1 MKAMTRQRRRIIAAL
16 TAVILL
22 AAFFIQQRVQ
32 GFILSDFYDHPMA
45 APTWGDAP
53 EQWIAAHPRYANYKK
68 TGLAFNLSGYYDNKS
83 WPLGGAMYLQARN
96 GYENPEEFK
105 HFEGRHTYCSGS
117 HENAVAITPG
127 TRAFCSGEYRIGQ
140 NLFEEAVIGKTN
152 PNFNFLMLAIAC
164 SYPGDYKVKN
174 DNQSSYEDPEAA
186 SDAVIQAIAWMA
198 TDKDSPGFTGE
209 AFANDFQLFKSKYYD
224 RLMTAF
230 TGQPEMDNWLKAT
243 PQPSA
248 QVTQYGLA
256 NMADALF
263 YDIWCACYLTAQLTP
278 KWEEQIATFTAPME
292 EENGEYVVDIEIP
305 NEPGILNYMTGIK
318 LKGHGD
324 WVQTESTAEHTL
336 QFTSASGELDE
347 YGFIGYLYWP
357 KEYIGGLMPVDPTK
371 AHLYTFDIY
380 NMAGDLYPNGAFG
393 RTQTQFA
400 SYTEQGLNIYVTV
413 GDEEPDPGDSK
424 CEVVRHKHIETW
436 DSTYTVNLYKFDS
449 ETGKPVE
456 GARWDILERFDD
468 SQLANT
474 DLDRTPDH
482 PGTYTGNIGD
492 LASTEWG
499 NDTVEENYTGEM
511 GVTVS
516 DTNRYN
522 WGNDQG
528 SQFVRW
534 DDPQEDPCRRDENV
548 TGADGKLYE
557 IDSSGNITEDT
568 AHTDTYS
575 YHYRKGYCDGHPAPE
590 FEYVE
595 CDHEGDCDCDEINQ
609 EIHDEGW
616 KAWKK
621 EVETCEQLVEEG
633 GFFHCISTDGA
644 AKAALEEDR
653 DQFYKDFI
661 SLTYE
666 YSAKEIQ
673 AAKGYILH
681 GIHTDDIP
689 VEWRVVTSSEYK
701 ATAEAEN
708 LEHEE
713 NSGEK
718 EEQGDIRNNEIEQP
732 QKQWDQTLAVE
743 EQEERREEENGG
755 KEKFPLHDQI
765 KDNEEEENPAVYDLT
780 SIETATKSNA
790 DRMIVSARKH
800 MEAEEMISH
809 EETDDEEDMPVIE
822 DLDIFGDG
830 AVIAT
835 PSVATRSNAMPET
848 EKKSTGFIEG
858 LIRKTARLLGMSGDM
873 DEDGTEGEGSYLRN
887 QVALI
892 ASQANKIKQAVH
904 DVIDWTFLVYDH
916 RTEGEIH
923 FNKRDFYLFH
933 GEGDR
938 FGAYGQENGDG
949 TLEGAVYGLFAA
961 EDILHP
967 DTTSGAA
974 NEYDTGVVFKEGDL
988 VAIAATDR
996 NGDGSF
1002 MAITE
1007 APGTY
1012 YDYASGG
1019 TKHREWYGQAPENL
1033 YIREEESAEKE
1044 KDIERFIGHNPDNSE
1059 IVAGNGQDLPD
1070 TSPGDGTHTGSAFW
1084 KYSSNQLYDSGMLSR
1099 NKVTNQR
1106 QDVYREKKTT
1116 GRSPLSD
1123 NETDNGNCWIGRPL
1137 IISPDGS
1144 TYYIRELSRSEGYE
1158 LSVFGK
1164 NRELSTNR
1172 QAFTDG
1178 EVTVSKGSVQAG
1190 DIETDAAEGAFTYT
1204 IKSSDTDHGY
1214 LVRLSNIPEGGTIH
1228 RTVTEYV
1235 WDEQVSHQEEVVKTI
1250 PVMAEE
1256 GDLVMVGGKTWKA
1269 SVGDTISYED
1279 KTFTVNHVN
1288 TIPHGS
1294 QKVRPDNT
1302 ERLVNPYLD
1311 PASIGTSGNV
1321 LKDVNSALS
1330 RLGYRKSV
1338 NGAPWVVIEVDSFT
1352 AEQVA
1357 KAINEKIF
1365 ADLWYH
1371 VFNSFSVQDSF
1382 YENGHAYVAVSY
1394 CYRLTSANSALY
1406 NEENDRIYVKTEADY
1421 AGLPGGT
1428 KGFIYRVYDPADCED
1443 VETNSNGFV
1452 ISAMVPNE
1460 TAEGTAAYLKDRL
1473 NDTIHFN
1480 VRPDET
1486 LWSYGSGEQLLN
1498 MDGEPATKEEKTYVQ
1513 VTPTRVK
1520 KITDTPI
1527 AIGSFTVEG
1536 RDELGIAYGAYE
1548 YQVSQEEL
1556 DILESGV
1563 ISFRVTFGENQ
1574 QDASI
1579 KAIQS
1584 GKKGVVSVTLPL
1596 TLSGSYMERVVLT
1609 YPGQDKVMQ
1618 DAGTVETP
1626 IMLMERPIRQKVK
1639 INKDIGTLPE
1649 EKEVWYCGNCG
1660 DKNSEGLASCTF
1672 CGTVRTTEERKT
1684 VAYIHDTYSAVHS
1697 ENISAGRDGG
1707 KYDTLRD
1714 WLTKLLGGGEK
1725 PETAASI
1732 PNFRFK
1738 AYLKSNLERLYRDED
1753 GNIIWTDRNG
1763 NRMKPIYKDTNQDGN
1778 YDTFV
1783 WNYEEAYGG
1792 KTVDFPEEDF
1802 LSESGELESANV
1814 QKIYTQVA
1822 HNPDSKT
1829 TSAQANNVWSD
1840 YETPQGGQASGVGE
1854 KKGFTTSER
1863 ETPGKSAG
1871 DLSGM
1876 AVRVNSTLY
1885 SYQGRN
1891 TDVAKSDSIKENQ
1904 NTGYTRLL
1912 EITDDLSEHGTGGSR
1927 TAKSYNYEKFF
1938 DAIYAANQDVWDND
1952 MHTTY
1957 TGEAMDN
1964 DPGQHW
1970 FETFYEKY
1978 QKDDRDPD
1986 HTLENMDGT
1995 DSDRSAGGDRD
2006 TSFKPFRWIR
2016 EHLYGDHSDYGNYPA
2031 KHNGVNTETDK
2042 STSEFAR
2049 ANAKASDAVRQFATK
2064 WYLEQE
2070 AAKLLNDNGTGE
2082 NVAKNTEGTIPYDE
2096 AVYDEALFHAIAKAY
2111 GYLKPFYLNDLDTIY
2126 AVWWDSAAGGGRDQ
2140 DVTTLSADM
2149 AAGETYYGISSYLP
2163 YGVYVVVEQQPERI
2177 DGRVND
2183 WKNRSYS
2190 VEKPK
2195 EIIVPSVYDG
2205 PQANFEGD
2213 NYEPFFTFDR
2223 NGSTQ
2228 EQASESRYLI
2238 RFGEEWSKNVP
2249 NTDQDER
2256 HYVIRAHNYHGDY
2269 EIYKY
2274 GLDIDKLNSGEKT
2287 YPDDRGY
2294 TGIHYGG
2301 DTFTYVGW
2309 NYTQE
2314 DLDPLKD
2321 YYDTSHRGEQGIQKI
2336 GKENGGCE
2344 GSGYMAVEKTDGA
2357 ETANGEAY
2365 DGKGLKDR
2373 FFYGSISE
2381 DTGRADKPWKEG
2393 AEAMTGELT
2402 AYDGNYGPMLV
2413 PWTVTA
2419 PADLHHYDS
2428 KEFSGYADVNE
2439 RNGFFSAY
2447 LRINKTDSEIG
2458 EYILHDNA
2466 VFGLYAGSRY
2476 QTFEEIKEDAGLI
2489 EDKDE
2494 RARFLAQFRPG
2505 DAKFYLQDT
2514 VIQGSREFLMAMG
2527 ARDITPFAKGRKLV
2541 ESTAGVGELCSGTV
2555 PKGTPI
2561 CLEREQIMLTDGE
2574 GARSG
2579 QMTVYTTLNDVTAA
2593 GEEIGAEKRAI
2604 NQNAGYLV
2612 TPQPVG
2618 AGVYIL
2624 AEIKAPDGYARS
2636 KPVAYEVYSDKT
2648 QYYVDGDMYSK
2659 VTAVRYEKDS
2669 SAGD

>member
-1 MKAMTRQRRRIIAAL
+1 M

-32 GFILSDFYDHPMA
+32 GFILSDFYDHPA
-45 APTWGDAP
+45 VAPTWTDAP
-53 EQWIAAHPRYANYKK
+53 DQWIAAHPQYAGYKK

-83 WPLGGAMYLQARN
+83 WPLGGAMYLQARP

-105 HFEGRHTYCSGS
+105 KFEGRHTYCSGS
-117 HENAVAITPG
+117 HESAVAITPG

-140 NLFEEAVIGKTN
+140 NLFEEAVTGKTN

-209 AFANDFQLFKSKYYD
+209 AFPNDFQLFKSKYYD

-230 TGQPEMDNWLKAT
+230 TGQPEMDNWLKAV

-263 YDIWCACYLTAQLTP
+263 YDIWCASYLTAQLTP
-278 KWEEQIATFTAPME
+278 KWDEQIATFTAPMKE
-292 EENGEYVVDIEIP
+292 EDGEYVVEIEIP

-324 WVQTESTAEHTL
+324 WTQTESPAEHTL
-336 QFTSASGELDE
+336 RFTSTSGELDE
-347 YGFIGYLYWP
+347 YGSIGYLYWP

-380 NMAGDLYPNGAFG
+380 NLAGNLYPNGAFG

-413 GDEEPDPGDSK
+413 GEDEPDSGDSK
-424 CEVVRHKHIETW
+424 CEVVRHKHTETW
-436 DSTYTVNLYKFDS
+436 DSTYIVNLYKFDS

-482 PGTYTGNIGD
+482 PGTYTAGIGD
-492 LASTEWG
+492 LASTQWG

-528 SQFVRW
+528 SQFIRW
-534 DDPQEDPCRRDENV
+534 DNPQEDPCKRDENV

-557 IDSSGNITEDT
+557 IDSSGSITGDP
-568 AHTDTYS
+568 AHRDTYS
-575 YHYRKGYCDGHPAPE
+575 YHYMKGYCDGHPAPE
-590 FEYVE
+590 FDYVE
-595 CDHEGDCDCDEINQ
+595 CDHEGECDCDEINQ

-701 ATAEAEN
+701 DTAEAEN
-708 LEHEE
+708 LEHEGVI
-713 NSGEK
+713 SG
-718 EEQGDIRNNEIEQP
+718 GD
-732 QKQWDQTLAVE
+732 
-743 EQEERREEENGG
+743 EQEDEWDGRKQQPEPACGDERQEDDSLVQSSQAGD
-755 KEKFPLHDQI
+755 L
-765 KDNEEEENPAVYDLT
+765 EEEEIPDASDRKPM
-780 SIETATKSNA
+780 ETATKSNA
-790 DRMIVSARKH
+790 DRIITSARKDT
-800 MEAEEMISH
+800 ERNEIRDEEQEG
-809 EETDDEEDMPVIE
+809 EEDEEDKDEEDIPVIG
-822 DLDIFGDG
+822 DLDIFSDG
-830 AVIAT
+830 TVIAT
-835 PSVATRSNAMPET
+835 PSVATRSNAIPET
-848 EKKSTGFIEG
+848 EKRNTGFIEG
-858 LIRKTARLLGMSGDM
+858 LIRKTARLFGMSRAAD
-873 DEDGTEGEGSYLRN
+873 DGEETEEKGSYLRD
-887 QVALI
+887 QIVLI
-892 ASQANKIKQAVH
+892 VSQANTIKQAIH
-904 DVIDWTFLVYDH
+904 DVIDWTFIVYDH

-923 FNKRDFYLFH
+923 FNKRDFHLSQ
-933 GEGDR
+933 GEGDS

-967 DTTSGAA
+967 DTTGGAA
-974 NEYDTGVVFKEGDL
+974 SEYDTGVVFREGDL

-1019 TKHREWYGQAPENL
+1019 TKHREWYGQAPKNL
-1033 YIREEESAEKE
+1033 YIGEEESAAKE
-1044 KDIERFIGHNPDNSE
+1044 ADIERFIGHNPDNSE
-1059 IVAGNGQDLPD
+1059 IAAGNGQNLRD
-1070 TSPGDGTHTGSAFW
+1070 TSPGDGTHMEGSFW
-1084 KYSSNQLYDSGMLSR
+1084 KYSSNQLYDSGMLSH
-1099 NKVTNQR
+1099 NQVTNQR
-1106 QDVYREKKTT
+1106 QDVYREEKTT
-1116 GRSPLSD
+1116 GHSPLSD
-1123 NETDNGNCWIGRPL
+1123 NEANNGNCWIGRPL

-1178 EVTVSKGSVQAG
+1178 EVTASKGNVQAG
-1190 DIETDAAEGAFTYT
+1190 DIEADAAKGEFTY
-1204 IKSSDTDHGY
+1204 IMKSSDTDHGY
-1214 LVRLSNIPEGGTIH
+1214 QVRLSNIPEGATIY
-1228 RTVTEYV
+1228 RTVAEYV
-1235 WDEQVSHQEEVVKTI
+1235 WDDQVSHPEEVVKTV

-1256 GDLVMVGGKTWKA
+1256 GDLVMIGGRTWKA
-1269 SVGDTISYED
+1269 SVGDTITFQD

-1288 TIPHGS
+1288 TIPHGR
-1294 QKVRPDNT
+1294 QKVQPDNT

-1311 PASIGTSGNV
+1311 PASLTVSGNV
-1321 LKDVNSALS
+1321 LNDVNSALS

-1338 NGAPWVVIEVDSFT
+1338 NGAPWTVLQVDSFT

-1357 KAINEKIF
+1357 KAINENIF
-1365 ADLWYH
+1365 ADPWYH
-1371 VFNSFSVQDSF
+1371 VFNAFSVQDSF

-1394 CYRLTSANSALY
+1394 CYRLTAANGALY
-1406 NEENDRIYVKTEADY
+1406 NEENDRIYVKTEAAY
-1421 AGLPGGT
+1421 EGLPGGT
-1428 KGFIYRVYDPADCED
+1428 KGFVYRVYDPADCED
-1443 VETNSNGFV
+1443 VVTNSNGF
-1452 ISAMVPNE
+1452 ITSATVPNE
-1460 TAEGTAAYLKDRL
+1460 TVEGTARYLKNHL
-1473 NDTIHFN
+1473 NGTIQFK

-1498 MDGEPATKEEKTYVQ
+1498 MDGEPAVREEKTYVE

-1527 AIGSFTVEG
+1527 AIDCFTAEG
-1536 RDELGIAYGAYE
+1536 RDELGIAYGTYE

-1556 DILESGV
+1556 DVLGSDT
-1563 ISFRVTFGENQ
+1563 ISFRVAFEGNP

-1579 KAIQS
+1579 KAIQA

-1596 TLSGSYMERVVLT
+1596 TLSGSYMERVILT

-1618 DAGTVETP
+1618 DAGTVEEP
-1626 IMLMERPIRQKVK
+1626 VVLMERPIRQKVK
-1639 INKDIGTLPE
+1639 INKDIGTIPE
-1649 EKEVWYCGNCG
+1649 IRQVWYCRNCG
-1660 DKNSEGLASCTF
+1660 YGNSEGLASCDF
-1672 CGTVRTTEERKT
+1672 CGTARTTEERKT
-1684 VAYIHDTYSAVHS
+1684 VTYAHDTYSAVHS
-1697 ENISAGRDGG
+1697 ENISAKRDGG
-1707 KYDTLRD
+1707 WYDIARD
-1714 WLTKLLGGGEK
+1714 WLTQLLGGREE

-1732 PNFRFK
+1732 PEFRFK

-1763 NRMKPIYKDTNQDGN
+1763 NRMKPVYEDTNQDGN
-1778 YDTFV
+1778 YDTFT
-1783 WNYEEAYGG
+1783 WKYEEGYGG
-1792 KTVDFPEEDF
+1792 KTVDFPEKDL
-1802 LSESGELESANV
+1802 LSETGELESSNV
-1814 QKIYTQVA
+1814 QKIYTQTV

-1840 YETPQGGQASGVGE
+1840 YGTPQGGRVSGVGE

-1863 ETPGKSAG
+1863 ETVKKSTG

-1876 AVRVNSTLY
+1876 AVRVNSALY
-1885 SYQGRN
+1885 SYQGNN
-1891 TDVAKSDSIKENQ
+1891 TDVAKSDRIKENQ

-1912 EITDDLSEHGTGGSR
+1912 ETTDSLSESGTEGSR
-1927 TAKSYNYEKFF
+1927 TGETYNYEKFF
-1938 DAIYAANQDVWDND
+1938 DAIYAADQDVWDND

-1957 TGEAMDN
+1957 TGETMEN
-1964 DPGQHW
+1964 YPGQHW

-1978 QKDDRDPD
+1978 QKDDGDPD
-1986 HTLENMDGT
+1986 HTLENTDGT
-1995 DSDRSAGGDRD
+1995 DSDKSAGGDRD

-2016 EHLYGDHSDYGNYPA
+2016 EHFYGDYSDYKHYPA
-2031 KHNGVNTETDK
+2031 KHNGVNMETDK

-2049 ANAKASDAVRQFATK
+2049 ANANASDAVRQFATK
-2064 WYLEQE
+2064 WYLKQE
-2070 AAKLLNDNGTGE
+2070 AAKLMKNNGAGE
-2082 NVAKNTEGTIPYDE
+2082 NIAKDGEGRISYDE

-2111 GYLKPFYLNDLDTIY
+2111 GYLKPFYLHDLDTIY
-2126 AVWWDSAAGGGRDQ
+2126 AVQWDSSAGGGSDQ
-2140 DVTTLSADM
+2140 DVTTLSADR
-2149 AAGETYYGISSYLP
+2149 ADGEKHYGISSYLP
-2163 YGVYVVVEQQPERI
+2163 YGIYVVVEQQPERI
-2177 DGRVND
+2177 DGRVDD

-2195 EIIVPSVYDG
+2195 EVIVPSVYDG
-2205 PQANFEGD
+2205 SQANFEAD
-2213 NYEPFFTFDR
+2213 NYEPFYVYDKDS
-2223 NGSTQ
+2223 STQ
-2228 EQASESRYLI
+2228 EQAGKSRYLI
-2238 RFGEEWSKNVP
+2238 RFGEEWSKEVP
-2249 NTDQDER
+2249 NADQDER

-2269 EIYKY
+2269 EIYKF

-2294 TGIHYGG
+2294 GGIHYGEEA
-2301 DTFTYVGW
+2301 FSYAGW

-2314 DLDPLKD
+2314 DREPLKD
-2321 YYDTSHRGEQGIQKI
+2321 YYDTSHRGSQGIESI
-2336 GKENGGCE
+2336 GKENGGCDS
-2344 GSGYMAVEKTDGA
+2344 SGYMAVEKTNGA
-2357 ETANGEAY
+2357 ETANGRTY
-2365 DGKGLKDR
+2365 DGKALKDR

-2381 DTGRADKPWKEG
+2381 DAGRAGRVGKEG
-2393 AEAMTGELT
+2393 KKAMTGELT
-2402 AYDGNYGPMLV
+2402 AYDGNYGAMLV

-2419 PADLHHYDS
+2419 PADLHCYDS
-2428 KEFSGYADVNE
+2428 KEFAGYADVNE
-2439 RNGFFSAY
+2439 RNGFFSTF
-2447 LRINKTDSEIG
+2447 LRINKTDSETG

-2476 QTFEEIKEDAGLI
+2476 QTFAEIEQDAWLI

-2505 DAKFYLQDT
+2505 DTKFYLQDT
-2514 VIQGSREFLMAMG
+2514 VIQGTREFLMAMG
-2527 ARDITPFAKGRKLV
+2527 ARDITPFARGRKLE
-2541 ESTAGVGELCSGTV
+2541 ESAAGPGELCSGTV
-2555 PKGTPI
+2555 PKGTPV
-2561 CLEREQIMLTDGE
+2561 CLERERIMLTDE
-2574 GARSG
+2574 AGARRG
-2579 QMTVYTTLNDVTAA
+2579 QMTVYTTLNDVMAA
-2593 GEEIGAEKRAI
+2593 GEETAAEKRAV
-2604 NQNAGYLV
+2604 NQNTGYLV
-2612 TPQPVG
+2612 TPEPVG
-2618 AGVYIL
+2618 AGVYVL

-2636 KPVAYEVYSDKT
+2636 RPVAYEVYSDKT

-2659 VTAVRYEKDS
+2659 VTAVRYEGDS
-2669 SAGD
+2669 PAGN

>member
-22 AAFFIQQRVQ
+22 AAFFIRQQAQ
-32 GFILSDFYDHPMA
+32 GFILSDFYDHPA
-45 APTWGDAP
+45 VAPTWTDVP
-53 EQWIAAHPRYANYKK
+53 DQWIAAHPQYAGYKK
-68 TGLAFNLSGYYDNKS
+68 TGLAFNLSGYYDNQS

-105 HFEGRHTYCSGS
+105 RFEGRHTYCSGS
-117 HENAVAITPG
+117 HESAVAIAPG
-127 TRAFCSGEYRIGQ
+127 ARAFCSGEYRIGQ
-140 NLFEEAVIGKTN
+140 NLFEEAVTGKSN

-198 TDKDSPGFTGE
+198 TDRDSPGFTGE
-209 AFANDFQLFKSKYYD
+209 AFTNDFQLFKSKYYD

-230 TGQPEMDNWLKAT
+230 IGQPEMDNWLKAA
-243 PQPSA
+243 PKPSA

-263 YDIWCACYLTAQLTP
+263 YDIWCASYLTAQLTP
-278 KWEEQIATFTAPME
+278 KWDEQIATFTAPMKE
-292 EENGEYVVDIEIP
+292 EDGEYVVEIEIP

-324 WVQTESTAEHTL
+324 WIQTESLAEHTL
-336 QFTSASGELDE
+336 RFTSASGELDE
-347 YGFIGYLYWP
+347 YGSIGYLYWP

-371 AHLYTFDIY
+371 AHLYTFDTF
-380 NMAGDLYPNGAFG
+380 NLSGDLYPNGAFG

-413 GDEEPDPGDSK
+413 GEGEPDSGDLK
-424 CEVVRHKHIETW
+424 CEVVRHKHTETW

-449 ETGKPVE
+449 ETGKPIE
-456 GARWDILERFDD
+456 GARWDILEKFDD

-474 DLDRTPDH
+474 DLDRTPDN
-482 PGTYTGNIGD
+482 PGTYTGGIGD
-492 LASTEWG
+492 LVSTEWG

-528 SQFVRW
+528 SQFIRW
-534 DDPQEDPCRRDENV
+534 DDPKEDPCRRDENV
-548 TGADGKLYE
+548 TGPDGKLYE
-557 IDSSGNITEDT
+557 IDSSGNISGDA
-568 AHTDTYS
+568 AHTDTYT
-575 YHYRKGYCDGHPAPE
+575 YHYMKGYCDGHPAPE
-590 FEYVE
+590 FDYVE
-595 CDHEGDCDCDEINQ
+595 CDHEGDCDCEEINQ

-633 GFFHCISTDGA
+633 GFFHCITTDGA

-653 DQFYKDFI
+653 DQFYQDFI

-666 YSAKEIQ
+666 YSAEEVQ

-689 VEWRVVTSSEYK
+689 IEWRVVTSSEYK
-701 ATAEAEN
+701 DTAEAGN
-708 LEHEE
+708 LEHSGVSDGKEE
-713 NSGEK
+713 GDDEDDDEK
-718 EEQGDIRNNEIEQP
+718 EQP
-732 QKQWDQTLAVE
+732 DLLYTGR
-743 EQEERREEENGG
+743 ERRADRAEEHFVTNVQEGNG
-755 KEKFPLHDQI
+755 
-765 KDNEEEENPAVYDLT
+765 EEEESLSAHARNRF
-780 SIETATKSNA
+780 ETATKSNA
-790 DRMIVSARKH
+790 DWIAVSARKDRKQ
-800 MEAEEMISH
+800 EAEAE
-809 EETDDEEDMPVIE
+809 DEEEGLVIG
-822 DLDIFGDG
+822 DLDIFSDET
-830 AVIAT
+830 VIAT
-835 PSVATRSNAMPET
+835 PSVATGSDAMPET
-848 EKKSTGFIEG
+848 VKKHTGLTDG
-858 LIRKTARLLGMSGDM
+858 LLRRTARLLGLSRDM
-873 DEDGTEGEGSYLRN
+873 DETEEETEDMGSSLRN
-887 QVALI
+887 QVTLT
-892 ASQANKIKQAVH
+892 ASLANCIKQAVH
-904 DVIDWTFLVYDH
+904 DIVDWTFIVYDH

-923 FNKRDFYLFH
+923 FNKRDFNLSLSTS
-933 GEGDR
+933 DK

-967 DTTSGAA
+967 DTTSGTA
-974 NEYDTGVVFKEGDL
+974 NEYDTGVVFREGDL

-1012 YDYASGG
+1012 YDYASGE
-1019 TKHREWYGQAPENL
+1019 TKHNEWYSQAPKNL
-1033 YIREEESAEKE
+1033 YIREEESAAKE
-1044 KDIERFIGHNPDNSE
+1044 TDMECFLGHNPDHSE
-1059 IVAGNGQDLPD
+1059 IKAGNGQDLRD
-1070 TSPGDGTHTGSAFW
+1070 TSKGDGNDTQSSFW
-1084 KYSSNQLYDSGMLSR
+1084 KYSSNQLYDSGMLSH
-1099 NKVTNQR
+1099 NKVTNQT
-1106 QDVYREKKTT
+1106 QDVYREERTT
-1116 GRSPLSD
+1116 GHSPLSD
-1123 NETDNGNCWIGRPL
+1123 NEADNGNCWIGRPL

-1164 NRELSTNR
+1164 NKELSTNR
-1172 QAFTDG
+1172 QAFADG
-1178 EVTVSKGSVQAG
+1178 EVTVSRGSVQAAG
-1190 DIETDAAEGAFTYT
+1190 IEAEEAKGEFTYT
-1204 IKSSDTDHGY
+1204 IKSSDTDNGY
-1214 LVRLSNIPEGGTIH
+1214 LIRLSNIPEGGTIY

-1235 WDEQVSHQEEVVKTI
+1235 WDDQVSNREEVVKTV
-1250 PVMAEE
+1250 PMMAKE
-1256 GDLVMVGGKTWKA
+1256 GDLVMIGGKTWKA
-1269 SVGDTISYED
+1269 SVGDTISFNG
-1279 KTFTVNHVN
+1279 KTFTVNQVQ
-1288 TIPHGS
+1288 TIPHGR
-1294 QKVRPDNT
+1294 QKVQPDNT
-1302 ERLVNPYLD
+1302 ERFVNPYLD
-1311 PASIGTSGNV
+1311 PTSITISGNV

-1338 NGAPWVVIEVDSFT
+1338 NGAPWTVIEVDSFT
-1352 AEQVA
+1352 VEQVA

-1365 ADLWYH
+1365 ADSWYH

-1394 CYRLTSANSALY
+1394 CYRLTAINNALY

-1421 AGLPGGT
+1421 EGLPSSA
-1428 KGFIYRVYDPADCED
+1428 KGFIYRVYDPADCEE
-1443 VETNSNGFV
+1443 VVKNSNGFV
-1452 ISAMVPNE
+1452 TSATVPNE
-1460 TAEGTAAYLKDRL
+1460 TAEGTAAYLKGQL
-1473 NDTIHFN
+1473 KDTIQFK

-1498 MDGEPATKEEKTYVQ
+1498 MDGEPATREEKDYVE

-1527 AIGSFTVEG
+1527 AACSFTIDG
-1536 RDELGIAYGAYE
+1536 RDELGIAYGTYE
-1548 YQVSQEEL
+1548 YQMTQEEL
-1556 DILESGV
+1556 DSLKSDT
-1563 ISFRVTFGENQ
+1563 ISFRVIFDGTL
-1574 QDASI
+1574 QDSAL
-1579 KAIQS
+1579 KAMQS
-1584 GKKGVVSVTLPL
+1584 GKRGVVSVTLPL
-1596 TLSGSYMERVVLT
+1596 VLSGSYIESVVLT
-1609 YPGQDKVMQ
+1609 YPGQEQVMQ
-1618 DAGTVETP
+1618 DAGTVQAP
-1626 IMLMERPIRQKVK
+1626 ITLMERPIRQKVK
-1639 INKDIGTLPE
+1639 ISKDIGTFPQ
-1649 EKEVWYCGNCG
+1649 EKQVWYCMNCG
-1660 DKNSEGLASCTF
+1660 YENTEGLAF
-1672 CGTVRTTEERKT
+1672 CGFCSTVRTTEEIKT
-1684 VAYIHDTYSAVHS
+1684 ITYANDTYSAVHS
-1697 ENISAGRDGG
+1697 ENISARRNGG
-1707 KYDTLRD
+1707 WYDTISD
-1714 WLTKLLGGGEK
+1714 WLTKLLEGREE
-1725 PETAASI
+1725 PETASSI

-1753 GNIIWTDRNG
+1753 GNITWTDRNG
-1763 NRMKPIYKDTNQDGN
+1763 NRMKPVYEDTNQDGN

-1783 WNYEEAYGG
+1783 WQYEEAYVGR
-1792 KTVDFPEEDF
+1792 TVDFPEKDI
-1802 LSESGELESANV
+1802 LSESGELESSNV
-1814 QKIYTQVA
+1814 QKIYTRVI

-1840 YETPQGGQASGVGE
+1840 YGTPQGGERSGVGE
-1854 KKGFTTSER
+1854 KKGFITSER
-1863 ETPGKSAG
+1863 ETVEGSAG

-1876 AVRVNSTLY
+1876 AVRVNSALY
-1885 SYQGRN
+1885 SYQGKN
-1891 TDVAKSDSIKENQ
+1891 TDAARSDRLNENQ

-1912 EITDDLSEHGTGGSR
+1912 EITDSLPDHGMEGSG
-1927 TAKSYNYEKFF
+1927 AAEAYNYEKFF

-1957 TGEAMDN
+1957 NGEVMDN

-1978 QKDDRDPD
+1978 QKDDHDPN
-1986 HTLENMDGT
+1986 HTLEDTDG
-1995 DSDRSAGGDRD
+1995 SDLDGSAGGDRD

-2016 EHLYGDHSDYGNYPA
+2016 EHLYGKDSDYGNYPA

-2064 WYLEQE
+2064 WYLKQE
-2070 AAKLLNDNGTGE
+2070 AAKLLKSNGVGE
-2082 NVAKNTEGTIPYDE
+2082 NIAKEGEGRISYDE

-2126 AVWWDSAAGGGRDQ
+2126 SVQWDSAAGGGSDQ
-2140 DVTTLSADM
+2140 DDTTLSADM
-2149 AAGETYYGISSYLP
+2149 ADGREHYGISSYLP
-2163 YGVYVVVEQQPERI
+2163 YGIYVIVEQQPERI
-2177 DGRVND
+2177 EEKVDD

-2195 EIIVPSVYDG
+2195 EVVIPSVYEG
-2205 PQANFEGD
+2205 TGANFAAD
-2213 NYEPFFTFDR
+2213 NYDPFYAYDKEM
-2223 NGSTQ
+2223 STE

-2238 RFGEEWSKNVP
+2238 RFGEEWSRDVP
-2249 NTDQDER
+2249 NRNQDER
-2256 HYVIRAHNYHGDY
+2256 QYVIRAHNYHGDY

-2274 GLDIDKLNSGEKT
+2274 GLDIDKLNSEEKT
-2287 YPDDRGY
+2287 YPDGRGY
-2294 TGIHYGG
+2294 TGIRYGG
-2301 DTFTYVGW
+2301 ETFFYAGW

-2314 DLDPLKD
+2314 DQDPLKD
-2321 YYDTSHRGEQGIQKI
+2321 YYDTNHRGDQEIQSI
-2336 GKENGGCE
+2336 GKENGGCDN
-2344 GSGYMAVEKTDGA
+2344 SHYMAVHKTNGA
-2357 ETANGEAY
+2357 ETANGSNY
-2365 DGKGLKDR
+2365 DGKALKDR

-2381 DTGRADKPWKEG
+2381 DAGRADKGWKKG

-2402 AYDGNYGPMLV
+2402 AYDGRYGSMLV

-2419 PADLHHYDS
+2419 PADLHDYES

-2439 RNGFFSAY
+2439 RNGFFSTF
-2447 LRINKTDSEIG
+2447 LRINKTDSETG

-2466 VFGLYAGSRY
+2466 VFGLFAGSRY
-2476 QTFEEIKEDAGLI
+2476 QTFAEIKEDARLI
-2489 EDKDE
+2489 QDKDE
-2494 RARFLAQFRPG
+2494 QARFLAQFRPG

-2514 VIQGSREFLMAMG
+2514 VIQGTREFLMAMG
-2527 ARDITPFAKGRKLV
+2527 ARDIVPFARGRKQV
-2541 ESTAGVGELCSGTV
+2541 ESSAGTGELCSGIV

-2561 CLEREQIMLTDGE
+2561 CLESERIMLADGT

-2579 QMTVYTTLNDVTAA
+2579 QMTVYTTLNDVWAA
-2593 GEEIGAEKRAI
+2593 GEENASQKKAI
-2604 NQNAGYLV
+2604 NQNTGYLV

-2636 KPVAYEVYSDKT
+2636 KPVAFEVYSDKT

-2659 VTAVRYEKDS
+2659 VTAVRYD
-2669 SAGD
+2669 GDFPVGN